1 MLDQLAWVTPP
12 YFLLIEL
19 YQLAFYGAVWLIEI
33 SAKLIYTAICCRRQY
48 TNYAY
53 SLLFVCT
60 LALFAWLV
68 PTDYS
73 YDAWHILW
81 KLILH
86 CDKARST
93 HTLRHAPPPT
103 LFPHVWVEYVVFVF
117 VFILIFNSHCW
128 PTFSVCVGEALVF
141 FLYYCWFLGHRFLEK
156 IRRKQPG
163 AIIYSFTA
171 RKLIN
176 LRSHNF

>member
-68 PTDYS
+68 AADYS

-93 HTLRHAPPPT
+93 HTLRHTPPLSTIP
-103 LFPHVWVEYVVFVF
+103 VWVGWVCGICFCFYSDFQFTLLTYIFGLRGWGSGIFFV
-117 VFILIFNSHCW
+117 LL
-128 PTFSVCVGEALVF
+128 LVF
-141 FLYYCWFLGHRFLEK
+141 GPQVSGKNKEK
-156 IRRKQPG
+156 
-163 AIIYSFTA
+163 TA
-171 RKLIN
+171 RGYN
-176 LRSHNF
+176 LFVYCQEVN